1 MTINE
6 VITLTKHHS
15 LVPIRVLVAITRS
28 LSTEDS
34 SYILA
39 KEQQDGAV
47 RTAIFDHG
55 KRIEAQLY
63 RGSNVEGFP
72 LKEFLA
78 SNFILTLF
86 IIQTYP
92 LLAWVYL

>member
-1 MTINE
+1 M
-6 VITLTKHHS
+6 KHHS
-15 LVPIRVLVAITRS
+15 PVPIRELVAITRS

-55 KRIEAQLY
+55 KRIEAQL
-63 RGSNVEGFP
+63 
-72 LKEFLA
+72 
-78 SNFILTLF
+78 
-86 IIQTYP
+86 
-92 LLAWVYL
+92 